1 MLALVVGGPVIL
13 IILFIKGWLRPG
25 GLKAAGVRQLTP
37 LAWWE
42 WLMASL
48 IPLMAVAFGQTAGL
62 TLFKLTPASIESP
75 QGAFLASASAFVPGA
90 VVALF
95 LARLMSQSAST
106 AGLKPTKADLP
117 IGAAGFALAVPVI
130 VSANWAGGQIYT
142 KLTGDTVAK
151 ISHSTL
157 SSIAEHKDDPWA
169 WGTAAIAVL
178 AAPILEELVYRGFLQ
193 SMILRLTG
201 IPGLAVLI
209 TTALFTAMHW
219 NAVNQSWPSLVPI
232 AVLSLALG
240 IAMERSKRIGVPIV
254 MHMLFNAANI
264 ALAIQN

>member
-1 MLALVVGGPVIL
+1 MLALIVGGPIIL
-13 IILFIKGWLRPG
+13 VILFIKGWLRPG
-25 GLKAAGVRQLTP
+25 GLKSAGIRQVSP

-75 QGAFLASASAFVPGA
+75 RGAFLASASAFIPGA

-95 LARLMSQSAST
+95 LARLMSQSASS
-106 AGLKPTKADLP
+106 AGLKPTKTDLP
-117 IGAAGFALAVPVI
+117 LGAAGFALALPVI
-130 VSANWAGGQIYT
+130 VSANWAGGRIYT
-142 KLTGDTVAK
+142 QLTGDTVAK

-157 SSIAEHKDDPWA
+157 SSIAEYKDDPWA
-169 WGTAAIAVL
+169 WGSAAVAIVV
-178 AAPILEELVYRGFLQ
+178 APILEELVYRGFLQ

-201 IPGLAVLI
+201 FPGLAVLI
-209 TTALFTAMHW
+209 SSALFTAMHW
-219 NAVNQSWPSLVPI
+219 SAVNHSWPSLVPI
-232 AVLSLALG
+232 AVLSLACG
-240 IAMERSKRIGVPIV
+240 MAMERSKRIGVPIV

-264 ALAIQN
+264 ALATLN